1 MKRAHIWVSGL
12 VRGVGYRS
20 YTRKYAA
27 ELELKGFVKNLR
39 DGRVEIVVEGYDPQ
53 IKTFLQ
59 ILRKGPWG
67 AKVKD
72 IEVDWGEPTN
82 EYEEFVV
89 EN

>member
-1 MKRAHIWVSGL
+1 MVH
-12 VRGVGYRS
+12 GVGYRS
-20 YTRKYAA
+20 YARNNAK

-39 DGRVEIVVEGYDPQ
+39 DGRVEIVAEGYDPQ

-59 ILRKGPWG
+59 ILRKGSWG

-72 IEVDWGEPTN
+72 IEIEWEDPTN
-82 EYEEFVV
+82 EYDDFTV